1 MYTRLLT
8 FTGATGID
16 AGVDYLRKEALPIL
30 EAQHGFR
37 GVSASADRAGNLM
50 TILSLWETEADRSA
64 SDSALGKAREE
75 ALKLIGGALEIE
87 NFEEVVQVI
96 TKPPVPGCVLN
107 VVRVRMEPASLEGNI
122 AWFKENILP
131 TITSRPRFCALR
143 NMVDRQTGRGLTGSV
158 FEDKEAADASLA
170 AIPERRSAAEERGV
184 TFESINQREMLL
196 SQVK

>member
-16 AGVDYLRKEALPIL
+16 AGVDYLREKALPVL

-37 GVSASADRAGNLM
+37 GVSASADRSGNLM
-50 TILSLWETEADRSA
+50 SILSLWETEGDRSA

-75 ALKLIGGALEIE
+75 ALKLVGGSLEIE

-96 TKPPVPGCVLN
+96 TKPPGAGCVLN
-107 VVRVRMEPASLEGNI
+107 VVRVRMEPGSIESNT
-122 AWFKENILP
+122 AWFKEAIVP
-131 TITSRPRFCALR
+131 QITSQQGFCALR
-143 NMVDRQTGRGLTGSV
+143 NMVDRQSGRALSGSV
-158 FEDKEAADASLA
+158 FENKQSADASLA

-184 TFESINQREMLL
+184 TFESINQREVLL
-196 SQVK
+196 SQIK